1 MTDFKHITNC
11 IHCGAPK
18 VEPLGGG
25 AYRCTYCGD
34 VFSADDITGYG
45 MRVQKE
51 LAQQVSGA
59 VSEQIIKQRERDIG
73 NARQNL
79 YAEIKAEHI
88 NSCNV
93 IGCCRKLKE
102 YLPEDFQ
109 ANTFEVLNS
118 GSKMQINKC
127 LDSIDEKGEGRYY
140 IKDIL
145 DFMLRSL
152 VTANVLSLKSLADR
166 ALNGEEK
173 TRYLNAIEEE
183 AEKYNEGMYNPK
195 IPRKAFIAYS
205 SSDMQRVNEIV
216 NYLEDSGISCF
227 VALRNLRHGKGA
239 VENYEKLLKEAMHSC
254 KCFVL
259 ISSRNSR
266 RLDCDAMDK
275 ELPYVRDYEP
285 QVKRIEY
292 IIDDY
297 GSEGGAKTIL
307 KDFFGP
313 SEQCRDK
320 DDLVKRIFNA
330 TTQKQANVNGD
341 LQKQIEEYKKQL
353 AEEAER
359 RRKELEE
366 AYKKK
371 EEDLKKKEEAQRRE
385 GDRSKRNEISSN
397 TFANDSVNARKD
409 IAIPLKQTSKRSSN
423 VPKNQSH
430 IAVNYTYENETNSLT
445 QQTAITQGQL
455 SNSYPTLKNY
465 DRSEFEIDG
474 TTLKKYNGVKSQVLI
489 PDGVTTIADR
499 AFWFHYSIKSII
511 IPKSVISITEG
522 AFKDCKLLE
531 SITVDRCNAVYHST
545 GDCIIETAKK
555 RLIVG
560 CKKSIIPND
569 GSVTSIGDGA
579 FYGCDS
585 LVSITIPDSV
595 ISIGR
600 FAFKDC
606 KIAKATIPTCACN
619 YMPKD
624 SLQTVIITSGKRIE
638 WRAFKDFKSLKSITI
653 ANSVT
658 SIGESAFEGCAAL
671 PSITIPNSVISIGK
685 SAFKGCALLKS
696 ITIPGS
702 VKSIEPYVFEGCS
715 NLTSI
720 KMLDGVTSI
729 DIAFKECSRLE
740 NIEMPNS
747 ITSIEQWCFA
757 GCEALKKIIIP
768 SSVKNIGKF
777 AFLDC
782 PNLKIYCR
790 IKRFHK
796 PKGWCRGW
804 NAKEIDMYWTTL
816 EDFEY
821 YPNNVKFYRHKII
834 WGYKGK

>member
-79 YAEIKAEHI
+79 YAELKAEHI
-88 NSCNV
+88 SSYNV

-166 ALNGEEK
+166 TLNGEEK
-173 TRYLNAIEEE
+173 TQYLNAIEKE

-205 SSDMQRVNEIV
+205 SSDMQRVNEVV

-320 DDLVKRIFNA
+320 DDLVRRIFNA
-330 TTQKQANVNGD
+330 TTQKQANVNDD
-341 LQKQIEEYKKQL
+341 LQKQIAEYKKK
-353 AEEAER
+353 AEEAEH

-366 AYKKK
+366 EYKKK
-371 EEDLKKKEEAQRRE
+371 EEELKKREETQRHE
-385 GDRSKRNEISSN
+385 ESRSERNGTSSK
-397 TFANDSVNARKD
+397 TFVADSVNANRN
-409 IAIPLKQTSKRSSN
+409 IAISSEQTSKKSSN
-423 VPKNQSH
+423 VSKNQPNVVIDYNHNGESNDK
-430 IAVNYTYENETNSLT
+430 I
-445 QQTAITQGQL
+445 QTGIPSQGQI
-455 SNSYPTLKNY
+455 NRSYPTLKNY
-465 DRSEFEIDG
+465 DHFEFEIEG
-474 TTLKKYNGVKSQVLI
+474 TKLKKYKGEKSQVLI
-489 PDGVTTIADR
+489 PDGITSIGVN
-499 AFWFHYSIKSII
+499 AFRYSSIKRII
-511 IPKSVISITEG
+511 IPNSVTNIEDN
-522 AFKDCKLLE
+522 AFWCCNLE
-531 SITVDRCNAVYHST
+531 SITIPCRVTTIGERVFGCCTSLKSITVEKGNKIFHSA
-545 GDCIIETAKK
+545 GNNIIETASKT
-555 RLIVG
+555 LVVG
-560 CKKSIIPND
+560 CQTSVIPND
-569 GSVTSIGDGA
+569 GSVTTIGMGA
-579 FYGCDS
+579 FDNMFYLES
-585 LVSITIPDSV
+585 IIIPNSITKICSL
-595 ISIGR
+595 
-600 FAFKDC
+600 AFINC
-606 KIAKATIPTCACN
+606 
-619 YMPKD
+619 
-624 SLQTVIITSGKRIE
+624 SLE
-638 WRAFKDFKSLKSITI
+638 SL
-653 ANSVT
+653 
-658 SIGESAFEGCAAL
+658 
-671 PSITIPNSVISIGK
+671 TIPNSVTYIGTGAFIGCFTIKSITVGKCNKFFHSAGNNIIETASKTLISGCQNSIIPGDG
-685 SAFKGCALLKS
+685 SVTGIADYAFSMCALLKS
-696 ITIPGS
+696 INIPSSITRIGGYAFDACS
-702 VKSIEPYVFEGCS
+702 SLKSISIPNSVTSIDSHAFYECNSLESIIMSNNVRSIGENVFDGCS
-715 NLTSI
+715 NLT
-720 KMLDGVTSI
+720 
-729 DIAFKECSRLE
+729 
-740 NIEMPNS
+740 
-747 ITSIEQWCFA
+747 
-757 GCEALKKIIIP
+757 
-768 SSVKNIGKF
+768 
-777 AFLDC
+777 
-782 PNLKIYCR
+782 IYCR
-790 IKRFHK
+790 FGRFRK
-796 PKGWCRGW
+796 PSGWKKNW
-804 NAKEIDMYWTTL
+804 NCGCK
-816 EDFEY
+816 
-821 YPNNVKFYRHKII
+821 VV
-834 WGYKGK
+834 WGYKG